1 LPTPGDEVFHFV
13 SSEDNM
19 KVVIYCRYSCELQ
32 NPKSCADQEREVR
45 AGLARL
51 GIDTTEAE
59 VICDA
64 AESGTSTDRVGFD
77 EICRRIQKN
86 EPILL
91 AVDDQSRFTRL
102 GNALA
107 LITDLV
113 YAGGRF
119 ISVCEQ
125 IDTAVHGWKLKVRV
139 MELHHGT
146 CSDEI
151 GNRVRRGQRGRVLE
165 GKSAGD
171 FPFGFESFPI
181 DPEYAKKYVGR
192 GPKPVMGIRIDRR
205 QSKWVIWIFQQF
217 VEGKSINW
225 LAREL
230 TRRKVPRNRRA
241 HLTEWFAPT
250 IRAML
255 SNPKY
260 IGQWTW
266 GQSTTVRNSKG
277 QIKSI
282 PASDD
287 DIVSVERPELR
298 IVPQDLWDQAQQRL
312 VSLRQNS
319 CYKSG
324 EKSRRPIVHYTIA
337 YPTDILMTVLA
348 CGYCGAKM
356 HYAGSGKHVYRQCC
370 NSIDGRD
377 TCTGK
382 VRVPAAKARTVLLD
396 FVASL
401 LRSMPDLVARAIE
414 EMRSAVQQI
423 QSLIPAELEQ
433 RREELHDAERRRN
446 NLMLIAESGG
456 VDDLEDFKQRL
467 RKADQ
472 DVKQLRGEVE
482 RLEYLPA
489 AQIATPD
496 DLWIKKRLEVLA
508 STLGSDESATARLL
522 LELIGTVRVFRVV
535 PVGKKFG
542 YQQLRFR
549 ISGWKVVYEALRGH
563 LPPEVLEVVSRHQ
576 DKNEYQSPEFCLD
589 VGGPHKL
596 DLAAPRIAELR
607 ANGMKWKDIAKE
619 TGLSMDL
626 AFHCWRRYTAAQ
638 VDPSEL
644 APEDYQ
650 HEQDQDKEEDPNKE
664 HGAA

>member
-1 LPTPGDEVFHFV
+1 
-13 SSEDNM
+13 M

-45 AGLARL
+45 GGLARL
-51 GIDTTEAE
+51 GIDTTHAE

-77 EICRRIQKN
+77 EICQRIKNN

-113 YAGGRF
+113 YADGRF

-171 FPFGFESFPI
+171 FPFGYESFPI
-181 DPEYAKKYVGR
+181 DPEYAKNYVGR

-217 VEGKSINW
+217 VEGRSINEI
-225 LAREL
+225 ARKL
-230 TRRKVPRNRRA
+230 TKRKVPKGRRA
-241 HLTEWFAPT
+241 HLTEWFGPT

-266 GQSTTVRNSKG
+266 GKSTTVHNSEGKT
-277 QIKSI
+277 KPK
-282 PASDD
+282 PASVD
-287 DIVSVERPELR
+287 DIVTVERPELR
-298 IVPQDLWDQAQQRL
+298 ILPQDLWDQAQQRL
-312 VSLRQNS
+312 ASLRQYTG
-319 CYKSG
+319 YKRG
-324 EKSRRPIVHYTIA
+324 QKSRRPIVHYTVA

-348 CGYCGAKM
+348 CGYCGGKM

-382 VRVPAAKARTVLLD
+382 VRVPAAKARAVLLD

-401 LRSMPDLVARAIE
+401 LRSMPDLVVRAIE
-414 EMRSAVQQI
+414 EMRTAVQQI
-423 QSLIPAELEQ
+423 QSRIPTELEQ
-433 RREELHDAERRRN
+433 RREELHDAERRRD

-456 VDDLEDFKQRL
+456 IDDLEAFKQRL
-467 RKADQ
+467 RKADA
-472 DVKQLRGEVE
+472 DVRQVHGEVE
-482 RLEYLPA
+482 RIENLPA
-489 AQIATPD
+489 AQLAMPD
-496 DLWIKKRLEVLA
+496 DLWIKRRLEVLA
-508 STLGSDESATARLL
+508 STLGSDEAATARLFREL
-522 LELIGTVRVFRVV
+522 LGAVRVFRVV
-535 PVGKKFG
+535 PVGKTFG

-563 LPPEVLEVVSRHQ
+563 LPPEVLEVVNRHH
-576 DKNEYQSPEFCLD
+576 DKEEYESPEFCLD

-596 DLAAPRIAELR
+596 DLAAPRVAELR
-607 ANGMKWKDIAKE
+607 AKRMKWKDIAKE

-626 AFHCWRRYTAAQ
+626 AHHCWRRYTVAQ
-638 VDPSEL
+638 ANSSAPAPVDH
-644 APEDYQ
+644 Q
-650 HEQDQDKEEDPNKE
+650 HEHDPDKEGDPNEE